1 MGRIKT
7 YLSNRWGAYTIA
19 AVIGVVTYLLL
30 SNISGVLSW
39 IYKAVNLM
47 SPIIIGLVIAYLINL
62 IVVFFERK
70 VFKKIKKPKLRSVLS
85 VTVSIIIVL
94 VLLGLIMWLVLPD
107 VIKSSSNF
115 VHNARHYSSYLED
128 TLIKLD
134 DFASQYGIEL
144 GASTWTSNM
153 YAQVDLFITDFTH
166 NIANTM
172 STVMS
177 VGSTA
182 INVLIGA
189 ILAVYFLA
197 GKKKLFAGI
206 TRLRHALLTD
216 EQYKKHTSFLK
227 RSSNIFSKY
236 ISYTILDAVGVGV
249 VNAVFML
256 IAGMPNVTLV
266 SVVVGVTNILPTF
279 GPIVGGVLGTVVLL
293 VEDPVSAVI
302 FVVFTLILQ
311 TIDGYVVKPKL
322 FGDTLGIPSFL
333 ALIAIVL
340 GGKLFG
346 PVGILISIPFTAVL
360 SILYR
365 ESFVP
370 WLEKKKNENNPVP
383 KKEKKSHI

>member
-1 MGRIKT
+1 MGRIKN

-30 SNISGVLSW
+30 SRITSVLSW

-47 SPIIIGLVIAYLINL
+47 SPIIIGLVIAYLVNL
-62 IVVFFERK
+62 IVVFFERR
-70 VFKKIKKPKLRSVLS
+70 VFKKIKRLKLRSVLS
-85 VTVSIIIVL
+85 VIVSIIIVL
-94 VLLGLIMWLVLPD
+94 VIMGLIMWLVLPD
-107 VIKSSSNF
+107 LIKSSSNF
-115 VHNARHYSSYLED
+115 VHNARHYSSYLEN
-128 TLIKLD
+128 TLLKLD
-134 DFASQYGIEL
+134 EFASQYGIEL

-166 NIANTM
+166 NIASTM

-182 INVLIGA
+182 VNVLIGA
-189 ILAVYFLA
+189 VLAVYFLA

-206 TRLRHALLTD
+206 TRLRHAVLTD
-216 EQYKKHTSFLK
+216 EQYKRHTSFLK
-227 RSSNIFSKY
+227 RSSDIFSKY
-236 ISYTILDAVGVGV
+236 ISYTILDALGVGI
-249 VNAVFML
+249 VNAIFML

-279 GPIVGGVLGTVVLL
+279 GPIVGGVLGAVVLL
-293 VEDPVSAVI
+293 VEDPVAAII

-370 WLEKKKNENNPVP
+370 WLEKKKNENYPTA
-383 KKEKKSHI
+383 KKDKKSHI